1 MAEISDLERAFQ
13 MLSSKAAVYDRLW
26 FYYDG
31 IQPLRYSTERL
42 KQVFKNISTR
52 FTQNWCAVVVDSVL
66 ERMALRQFTILN
78 DETGSKAVNAWWHD
92 SGMYLD
98 DDDVHL
104 CALVTGEAFVIA
116 WQEEEGEAIEAYYN
130 DSRLVHAF
138 YDAANPR
145 QMRMAAKW
153 WEHDDG
159 TLRLTLYYADR
170 LEYFGT
176 KKKANNV
183 KNASSFLPLDEIV
196 EGAEAEV
203 INPFGIIPVFHFRRE
218 RRAVKSELAPSVL
231 DVQDAINKL
240 FSDMMVSAEFGAFK
254 QRYIIS
260 NADVGVLKNA
270 PDEIWDLPAGDG
282 LSQPTSVGEFAE
294 TDLNNFMNSM
304 QALAS
309 SIAKMTRTPQ
319 SFFWLGA
326 RADPSGEALF
336 AMEGPLNKKTAK
348 YNERF
353 ASEWGRLA
361 EFVSGKQA
369 QAVFDDPRTVQPLT
383 QAQARQQ
390 NVTAGIPLETQLRR
404 EGWTP
409 EELEQMRADKAVEQQ
424 AQSDSLAL
432 ALMNTQREFDQENGN
447 GGQQRN

>member
-1 MAEISDLERAFQ
+1 MNPDLD
-13 MLSSKAAVYDRLW
+13 KAYKALAAKSPIYDNLW
-26 FYYDG
+26 NFYDG

-42 KQVFKNISTR
+42 KNVFKNISAR

-66 ERMALRQFTILN
+66 ERMSLRQFLVLN
-78 DETGSKAVNAWWHD
+78 DEMSTKALNQWWHD

-104 CALVTGEAFVIA
+104 CAMVTGEAFVVA
-116 WQEEEGEAIEAYYN
+116 WQEGETIEAFYN

-138 YDAANPR
+138 YEAANPR

-153 WEHDDG
+153 WEEDDE

-170 LEYFGT
+170 LEYYGT
-176 KKKANNV
+176 VKKAKNV
-183 KNASSFLPLDEIV
+183 KAATAFLRLDEIE
-196 EGAEAEV
+196 EGAEWQVE
-203 INPFGIIPVFHFRRE
+203 NPFGAIPVFHFRRE
-218 RRAVKSELAPSVL
+218 RRAVKSELGPSVL
-231 DVQDAINKL
+231 DLQDAINKL

-282 LSQPTSVGEFAE
+282 LGQATSVGEFAE

-304 QALAS
+304 QSLAS

-319 SFFWLGA
+319 SYFWLGA

-336 AMEGPLNKKTAK
+336 AMEGPLNKKVAK

-353 ASEWGRLA
+353 AAEWGRLA

-369 QAVFDDPRTVQPLT
+369 RAVFDDPRTVQPLT

-390 NVTAGIPLETQLRR
+390 NVAAGVPLETQLRR

-409 EELEQMRADKAVEQQ
+409 EELEQLRTDKLAEQN
-424 AQSDSLAL
+424 A
-432 ALMNTQREFDQENGN
+432 QREGLAQAMLNAQRQFDQ
-447 GGQQRN
+447 GGG